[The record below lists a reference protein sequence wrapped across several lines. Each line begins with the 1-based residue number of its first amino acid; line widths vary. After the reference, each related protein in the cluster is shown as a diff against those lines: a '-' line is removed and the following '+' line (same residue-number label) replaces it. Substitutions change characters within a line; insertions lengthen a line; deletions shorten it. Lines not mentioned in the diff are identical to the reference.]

1 MLRLTVY
8 GKAVPQGRPRFARIG
23 AFVRPYDPKE
33 SRDYKQMVKDAVVR
47 ELKINHPDF
56 KPYEHSVYVG
66 MIFYRSIPKSFSKK
80 KFAEAVAGTL
90 RPTSKPDLDNTA
102 KSILDAL
109 TGITWKDDAV
119 ISDLHLKKRYTDGME
134 RVELLIKETNENA
147 EMQKVRETNL
157 FPEDQSRKTDAVQPG

>member
-1 MLRLTVY
+1 
-8 GKAVPQGRPRFARIG
+8 
-23 AFVRPYDPKE
+23 
-33 SRDYKQMVKDAVVR
+33 
-47 ELKINHPDF
+47 
-56 KPYEHSVYVG
+56 

-157 FPEDQSRKTDAVQPG
+157 FPEDHKGKADAVRP